1 MNIKNHLIL
10 LFFLFWT
17 ASLCGQEIVL
27 PATHN
32 TQKSVEALETH
43 TSATRNAKV
52 PLSLPFHDDFSYKG
66 PYPDPQRW
74 ADNYVFV
81 NTGFAVHP
89 KTIGVATFD
98 ILDDTG
104 TIYDYIESG
113 NIQYPADSLTS
124 QHIDLSSYAPAD
136 SLVLSFYYQPQGRG
150 GDPGRN
156 DALVLQLIG
165 SDDNDEESLKEGE
178 KDDEVWDVVW
188 STHGKSLHEFAQ
200 DTFPYFKQVSIAI
213 TEQKYFREDFRFRF
227 VNYASVP
234 IGDMNNSATRSI
246 WNIDYV
252 HLDSDRSVLD
262 AFYADIAFA
271 APAQSILRD
280 YTAIP
285 WSHYI
290 ANPEDVLRDRFDV
303 TITNLNDISY
313 SYNYRYLVLNE
324 EGETIRTYS
333 GGSEIIDPFIGN
345 GYQAYAPH
353 ANPIVIPN
361 PLPVAPADERNFSIV
376 HAISEGTTGDAFP
389 GNDTI
394 AYDQTFG
401 NYFAFDDGSPE
412 LVHLLKGSDPE
423 RVLQFEAAHDDVIEK
438 VQLFF
443 METINNQ
450 NTDRPFE
457 LVIYSSLEPEEEVY
471 RSDTLLYVPDSEKTG
486 FITYELGETVAVQ
499 GTFYVGLTQTGNVQ
513 LDNSLVLGF
522 DQDNNVRQRLFVNYD
537 GLWEPSNFNG
547 ALMIRPI
554 MLRDGSTGFSEP
566 VVVTGELKLYPNP
579 VTAQRLYIDMD
590 DWHPGDE
597 NAEIHIFDVRGRLVF
612 TDHFTGEVDVSGLQ
626 NGMYLLRLTHPGMQL
641 NQSARFIIS
650 R

>member
-1 MNIKNHLIL
+1 MNIKNHVIL
-10 LFFLFWT
+10 LFILFWT
-17 ASLCGQEIVL
+17 AGLCGQELVL

-32 TQKSVEALETH
+32 PQKSAEALEVH
-43 TSATRNAKV
+43 TTAIRNAKV

-89 KTIGVATFD
+89 KTVGVATFD

-124 QHIDLSSYAPAD
+124 QHIDLSNYEPAD

-150 GDPGRN
+150 GNPGRN

-165 SDDNDEESLKEGE
+165 SDDNDEESPKEGG
-178 KDDEVWDVVW
+178 KDDEVWDIVW
-188 STHGKSLHEFAQ
+188 STYGKSLQEFAQ

-213 TEQKYFREDFRFRF
+213 TEQKYFREDFRFRL

-234 IGDMNNSATRSI
+234 IGDMNNSANRSI

-252 HLDSDRSVLD
+252 YLDSDRSVLD

-280 YTAIP
+280 YMAIP
-285 WSHYI
+285 WSHYT

-324 EGETIRTYS
+324 DGETIRTYS
-333 GGSEIIDPFIGN
+333 GGSEIIDPFFGN

-376 HAISEGTTGDAFP
+376 HAIREGTTGDAFP

-394 AYDQTFG
+394 AYEQRFG

-412 LVHLLKGSDPE
+412 LVHLLKGSNPE
-423 RVLQFEAAHDDVIEK
+423 RVLQFEAAHYDVIKE

-443 METINNQ
+443 METVNNQ
-450 NTDRPFE
+450 NNDRPFE
-457 LVIYSSLEPEEEVY
+457 LVIYSSLEPEAELY
-471 RSDTLLYVPDSEKTG
+471 RSDTLLYVPDTEKTG
-486 FITYELGETVAVQ
+486 FITYELGKTVAVQ

-513 LDNSLVLGF
+513 LNNSLVLGF
-522 DQDNNVRQRLFVNYD
+522 DQGNNVRQRLFVNYD
-537 GLWEPSNFNG
+537 GFWEPSNFNG
-547 ALMIRPI
+547 ALMIRPV
-554 MLRDGSTGFSEP
+554 MLRDGSTGFPEP
-566 VVVTGELKLYPNP
+566 LVDTGELTLYPNP
-579 VTAQRLYIDMD
+579 VTAQRLYIGMD
-590 DWHPGDE
+590 DWHPEDGS
-597 NAEIHIFDVRGRLVF
+597 AEIHIFDVRGRLVY

-626 NGMYLLRLTHPGMQL
+626 NGMYLLRLIHPGMQL